1 MKHIHSSY
9 LSCPM
14 CQMRKILALNLV
26 GSLGGSGE
34 LIYAKRLADAWHGKM
49 IIQLGIVSILL
60 LSRVY

>member
-34 LIYAKRLADAWHGKM
+34 LIYAKRLADAWH
-49 IIQLGIVSILL
+49 
-60 LSRVY
+60 RVNDNTIRYC